1 MTVLAAAQVRIYDP
15 YYCEGSVSL
24 LLTSTCIPC
33 LRNAFRNCPRKSDE
47 QRPLVPL
54 IDGIE
59 MPKLLLLLLRRQSI
73 AHDPMVF
80 ARSLEMPKLEMPKL
94 EMPKLVLR

>member
-24 LLTSTCIPC
+24 LLTSTCI
-33 LRNAFRNCPRKSDE
+33 LRSRTAFRNCPRKSDE

-59 MPKLLLLLLRRQSI
+59 TPKLLLLLRRQSI

-80 ARSLEMPKLEMPKL
+80 AWSLEMPKLEISKL
-94 EMPKLVLR
+94 EMPMLVLR